1 MKHCQCSNPGYCEYF
16 KQEMTSNPP
25 NWQWCQGASEEERN
39 QYKIACDKKH
49 KRHSFGN
56 IESVFL
62 TNSNLLDDCI
72 KSFITKIANLNL
84 SGIVGVPRSGF
95 LPASICATSLNLP
108 LYTISNKEIVICN
121 SISDFGGYRM
131 NSFSK
136 GSGKLLF
143 LDDTVFSGNTFN
155 QIKDTFGSHHYYSA
169 LYCKPSNLN
178 IVDVYGKELDEPHLL
193 EWHFFNSDHTK
204 KTLFD
209 LDGVFSPNV
218 PFSELDCD
226 DKYEKYISNVE
237 PFYNRLPKAHKLRG
251 IVTGRLDKFRK
262 QTEDWL
268 AKYNIQYDELIMF
281 PTEKRKE
288 RDANHVEEVGKYK
301 ADAYK
306 RSDAIFFMESEKA
319 EGKVIRKYCHKRVIL
334 PNDGVLL

>member
-16 KQEMTSNPP
+16 KQEMTSSPP
-25 NWQWCQGASEEERN
+25 NWQWCQGASEEERD

-49 KRHSFGN
+49 ERHSFGN
-56 IESVFL
+56 IESVFI
-62 TNSNLLDDCI
+62 TNSNLIDDCI
-72 KSFITKIANLNL
+72 KSFIPKIVNLNI
-84 SGIVGVPRSGF
+84 SGIVAVPRSGF
-95 LPASICATSLNLP
+95 LPASVCATSLNLP

-121 SISDFGGYRM
+121 SLSDFGGYRM
-131 NSFSK
+131 NNFSK
-136 GSGKLLF
+136 DSGKLLF
-143 LDDTVFSGNTFN
+143 VDDTVFSGNTFN
-155 QIKDTFGSHHYYSA
+155 QIKDTFGSDYYYSA
-169 LYCKPSNLN
+169 LYCKPSSLN
-178 IVDVYGKELDEPHLL
+178 IVDVYGKDLDEPHLL
-193 EWHFFNSDHTK
+193 EWNFFNSGHTE

-209 LDGVFSPNV
+209 LDGVFCPNV
-218 PFSELDCD
+218 PFSELGCD

-237 PFYNRLPKAHKLRG
+237 PFCHRLPKVRKLRG

-281 PTEKRKE
+281 PTEKEKE
-288 RDANHVEEVGKYK
+288 RNANHVEEVGKYK
-301 ADAYK
+301 ADTYK
-306 RSDAIFFMESEKA
+306 KSDAVFFMESEKT